1 MPTNTDE
8 TSEELWRIFCAVELQ
23 HSLREKLAQ
32 HIRRLRRAVPQ
43 VRASW
48 SRPDNIHLTV
58 KFLGEIPKSQVP
70 DVSKA
75 VELATENFSAFHVLA
90 ERTGVFPTNSAPHV
104 VWIGATDV
112 AGKLARLHNRVE
124 HECAA
129 MEFPKDK
136 RRFHP
141 HLTLARLRKPEGTG
155 ALAAAHLDLGF
166 EPVRLN
172 VNKLSVIR
180 SELRTEG
187 SKYTVISTHP
197 LGKQREDL
205 SV

>member
-1 MPTNTDE
+1 MTE
-8 TSEELWRIFCAVELQ
+8 QEQWRVFCAIELPT
-23 HSLREKLAQ
+23 SLREKLAQ

-58 KFLGEIPKSQVP
+58 KFLGEIHKSQVP
-70 DVSKA
+70 KVSKA
-75 VELATENFSAFHVLA
+75 VELAAQNFSAFDIVA
-90 ERTGVFPTNSAPHV
+90 ERTGVFPTTGPPHV
-104 VWIGATDV
+104 VWIGATDL

-124 HECAA
+124 DECAA
-129 MEFPKDK
+129 ADFPKDK

-155 ALAAAHLDLGF
+155 VLAAAHIELGF

-172 VNKLSVIR
+172 VTKLSVIR
-180 SELRTEG
+180 SELKSEG
-187 SKYTVISTHP
+187 SKYTVISTHA
-197 LGKQREDL
+197 LGKAQEHFG
-205 SV
+205 V